1 MLDAVPDRRT
11 DKSPLSNYVSKS
23 NRQSGFMLASRFRTA
38 VHASALLIPFITEV
52 TSESTVAVALVAT
65 TAAYILS
72 EALRLRAKNVPLITR
87 FTLLMSHEDETPRL
101 VVAPIYLAVGVVLSL
116 LAFPKNIAYASITI
130 VAVGDPVASYVG
142 RKLGR
147 IHVRQKTLEGLAG
160 GLIVSFAAA
169 LLWVPPHLA
178 LAGSAAGMLLELLGL
193 LDDNLTIPI
202 GAGSAM
208 LITSIL

>member
-1 MLDAVPDRRT
+1 MT
-11 DKSPLSNYVSKS
+11 SK
-23 NRQSGFMLASRFRTA
+23 FRTA
-38 VHASALLIPFITEV
+38 VHASTLLVPFLAEA
-52 TSESTVAVALVAT
+52 TSKSTVAVALVAT

-72 EALRLRAKNVPLITR
+72 EVLRLRAKNVPLITR
-87 FTLLMSHEDETPRL
+87 FTLAMSREDESPHL
-101 VVAPIYLAVGVVLSL
+101 VVAPIYLAIGVVLSL
-116 LAFPKNIAYASITI
+116 LAFPKDIAYASITI

-147 IHVRQKTLEGLAG
+147 IHVRQKTLEGFAG

-178 LAGSAAGMLLELLGL
+178 LAGSVAGMLFELLGI

-208 LITSIL
+208 LIASIL

>member
-1 MLDAVPDRRT
+1 
-11 DKSPLSNYVSKS
+11 
-23 NRQSGFMLASRFRTA
+23 MLASRFRTA
-38 VHASALLIPFITEV
+38 MHASALLIPLIAEV
-52 TSESTVAVALVAT
+52 TSESTVVVALVAT

-87 FTLLMSHEDETPRL
+87 FTLVMSREDESSHL

-116 LAFPKNIAYASITI
+116 LVFPKNIAYASITI
-130 VAVGDPVASYVG
+130 VAVGDPVASFVG
-142 RKLGR
+142 RRLGR
-147 IHVRQKTLEGLAG
+147 IHVSQKTVEGFAG

-178 LAGSAAGMLLELLGL
+178 LVGSAAGMLFELLGL

-202 GAGSAM
+202 GAGSVM
-208 LITSIL
+208 LIAAIL

>member
-1 MLDAVPDRRT
+1 LT
-11 DKSPLSNYVSKS
+11 SK
-23 NRQSGFMLASRFRTA
+23 FRTV
-38 VHASALLIPFITEV
+38 VHVSALLIPFFAET
-52 TSESTVAVALVAT
+52 TSKFTIVVALIAT
-65 TAAYILS
+65 TLVYILS
-72 EALRLRAKNVPLITR
+72 EALRLRGKSIPLITR
-87 FTLLMSHEDETPRL
+87 FTLVMRREDESPRL

-147 IHVRQKTLEGLAG
+147 IHVRQKTLEGFAG

>member
-1 MLDAVPDRRT
+1 MT
-11 DKSPLSNYVSKS
+11 SK
-23 NRQSGFMLASRFRTA
+23 FRSA
-38 VHASALLIPFITEV
+38 VHASALLIPFVVEV
-52 TSESTVAVALVAT
+52 TSKSTVVIVLVAT

-72 EALRLRAKNVPLITR
+72 EALRLRAKSVPLITR
-87 FTLLMSHEDETPRL
+87 FTLVMSREDESPGL
-101 VVAPIYLAVGVVLSL
+101 VAAPIYLAVGVVLSL
-116 LAFPKNIAYASITI
+116 LAFPKNIAYASVTI
-130 VAVGDPVASYVG
+130 AAVGDPVASYFG
-142 RKLGR
+142 RRLGR
-147 IHVRQKTLEGLAG
+147 IHLREKTLEGFAA

-178 LAGSAAGMLLELLGL
+178 LLGSAAGMLLELLGL

>member
-1 MLDAVPDRRT
+1 MT
-11 DKSPLSNYVSKS
+11 SK
-23 NRQSGFMLASRFRTA
+23 FRSA
-38 VHASALLIPFITEV
+38 VHASALLIPFIVEV
-52 TSESTVAVALVAT
+52 TSKSTAVIVLVAT
-65 TAAYILS
+65 IAVYILS
-72 EALRLRAKNVPLITR
+72 EALRLRAKSVPLITR
-87 FTLLMSHEDETPRL
+87 FTLVMSREDESPGL
-101 VVAPIYLAVGVVLSL
+101 VLAPIYLAIGVVLSL

-147 IHVRQKTLEGLAG
+147 IHVRQKTLEGFAAG
-160 GLIVSFAAA
+160 WLVSFAAA
-169 LLWVPPHLA
+169 LLWVSPHLA
-178 LAGSAAGMLLELLGL
+178 LIGSVTGMLFELLGL

>member
-1 MLDAVPDRRT
+1 
-11 DKSPLSNYVSKS
+11 
-23 NRQSGFMLASRFRTA
+23 MLASRFRTA
-38 VHASALLIPFITEV
+38 VHVSALLIPFITEV
-52 TSESTVAVALVAT
+52 TSKSTVAVALVAT
-65 TAAYILS
+65 TAVYILS

-87 FTLLMSHEDETPRL
+87 FTLVMSREDESPHL
-101 VVAPIYLAVGVVLSL
+101 IVAPIYLAVGVVLSL

-147 IHVRQKTLEGLAG
+147 IHVRQRTLEGFAAG
-160 GLIVSFAAA
+160 WLVSFAAA
-169 LLWVPPHLA
+169 LLWVSPHLA
-178 LAGSAAGMLLELLGL
+178 LIGSVTGMLFELLGL

>member
-1 MLDAVPDRRT
+1 M
-11 DKSPLSNYVSKS
+11 
-23 NRQSGFMLASRFRTA
+23 
-38 VHASALLIPFITEV
+38 
-52 TSESTVAVALVAT
+52 
-65 TAAYILS
+65 
-72 EALRLRAKNVPLITR
+72 
-87 FTLLMSHEDETPRL
+87 

-147 IHVRQKTLEGLAG
+147 IHVRQKTLEGFAG

-178 LAGSAAGMLLELLGL
+178 LAGSAAGMLFELLGL
-193 LDDNLTIPI
+193 LDDNLAIPI

>member
-1 MLDAVPDRRT
+1 
-11 DKSPLSNYVSKS
+11 
-23 NRQSGFMLASRFRTA
+23 MLASWFRTA
-38 VHASALLIPFITEV
+38 VHVSALLIPFVTEV
-52 TSESTVAVALVAT
+52 TSKFTVVVALVAT
-65 TAAYILS
+65 TAAYVLS

-87 FTLLMSHEDETPRL
+87 FTLAMSREDESSHL

-147 IHVRQKTLEGLAG
+147 VHVRQKTLEGFVC
-160 GLIVSFAAA
+160 GLIVSFVAA
-169 LLWVPPHLA
+169 LLWVPPYLA
-178 LAGSAAGMLLELLGL
+178 LVGSVAGMLFELLGI

-208 LITSIL
+208 LIAAIL

>member
-1 MLDAVPDRRT
+1 
-11 DKSPLSNYVSKS
+11 
-23 NRQSGFMLASRFRTA
+23 MLASRFRTA
-38 VHASALLIPFITEV
+38 VHTSALLIPFIAEV
-52 TSESTVAVALVAT
+52 TSKWTVVMALVAT
-65 TAAYILS
+65 TVVYILS

-87 FTLLMSHEDETPRL
+87 FTLIMSREDETPHL

-147 IHVRQKTLEGLAG
+147 IHVRQKTLEGFAG

-169 LLWVPPHLA
+169 LLWAPPHIA